1 MKISFE
7 EGLKKR
13 TLTPMCLTNPRRP
26 IHSIWLVIAYVL
38 LPFHALAE
46 VQTITATGEYR
57 LGEYDT
63 LPDAQR
69 LALFT
74 AKSLALDQA
83 VTYLD
88 GVPAVKQL
96 GLNRE
101 ELRAYSVGL
110 FEIRH
115 PPIQTPG
122 VAHGTTVS
130 VPVTIAIDPAVVTK
144 QLDGL
149 MRNERAKTELMQVRD
164 KIEAYRKELETEQQR
179 LATSKDEVDVR
190 LILQHR
196 MDILSLI
203 DTEEQLA
210 HTWTSLV
217 GFPGARHPEGRA
229 KQEPRTQKKESPGT
243 PDNAEEHR
251 KKGALLVKQGNYD
264 EAIAEFRLALHLM
277 PDLDR
282 AHLGLGAAL
291 QGKGDLDGAIAEYR
305 TLLKR
310 HPNDPDAH
318 NDLGSALQHKGDIAT
333 AINEYRTALQFRPDD
348 ALTHFNLATALS
360 TKGQVENAIGE
371 YRTAIKLNPDLVE
384 AYFNLGSL
392 LKEENRTREAVEA
405 FREYVRRAPNTSA
418 NQPWIK
424 EAQAFLDKIREER
437 QGPGGRQGPGS

>member
-1 MKISFE
+1 MF
-7 EGLKKR
+7 
-13 TLTPMCLTNPRRP
+13 LTKLRHP
-26 IHSIWLVIAYVL
+26 IHSFWFVIAFCVL
-38 LPFHALAE
+38 PLQASAD
-46 VQTITATGEYR
+46 VQTITVTGEYR

-63 LPDAQR
+63 LHDAQR

-88 GVPAVKQL
+88 GVSAVKQL

-115 PPIQTPG
+115 PPIQTPEI
-122 VAHGTTVS
+122 APGTTVS
-130 VPVTIAIDPAVVTK
+130 VPVTIAIDPAVVIK

-210 HTWTSLV
+210 YTWTSLV

-229 KQEPRTQKKESPGT
+229 KQEPRTQKKEPPGT

-264 EAIAEFRLALHLM
+264 EAIAEFRLALRLM

-318 NDLGSALQHKGDIAT
+318 NDLGSALQRKGDIAT
-333 AINEYRTALQFRPDD
+333 AIDEYRTALQFRPDD
-348 ALTHFNLATALS
+348 PLTHFNLATALS

-384 AYFNLGSL
+384 AYFNLGGL

>member
-1 MKISFE
+1 MKRI
-7 EGLKKR
+7 
-13 TLTPMCLTNPRRP
+13 LTSMFLTNPRCP
-26 IHSIWLVIAYVL
+26 IHFFWLAIACCL

-46 VQTITATGEYR
+46 VQTITATGEFR
-57 LGEYDT
+57 LGEHDT
-63 LPDAQR
+63 LHDAQR
-69 LALFT
+69 LALLT
-74 AKSLALDQA
+74 AKSLALDQTA
-83 VTYLD
+83 TYLD
-88 GVPAVKQL
+88 ALSAVKQL

-101 ELRAYSVGL
+101 ELRAYSLGL
-110 FEIRH
+110 FEIR
-115 PPIQTPG
+115 PSPSQTSS

-130 VPVTIAIDPAVVTK
+130 VPVSIVIDHAVVTR
-144 QLDGL
+144 QLDSL
-149 MRNERAKTELMQVRD
+149 MHNQRAKTELMQIRD
-164 KIEAYRKELETEQQR
+164 KIDVYRKELESDQQR
-179 LATSKDEVDVR
+179 LATNKDEVDVR

-203 DTEEQLA
+203 DMEEQLA

-229 KQEPRTQKKESPGT
+229 KQEPRTQKKEPPGT

-305 TLLKR
+305 TLLTR

-318 NDLGSALQHKGDIAT
+318 NDMGSALQRKGDISA
-333 AINEYRTALQFRPDD
+333 AISEYRTALQSRPDD

-360 TKGQVENAIGE
+360 TKGQVEDAIGE
-371 YRTAIKLNPDLVE
+371 YRTAIKLNQDLVE

-392 LKEENRTREAVEA
+392 LKEDNRTREAVDA

-424 EAQAFLDKIREER
+424 EAQTFLDKIREER